1 MSTVSG
7 FQKQHK
13 NIRSLSIMAI
23 LLVLVAALLV
33 CLLLFESAVVDI
45 HEQALMD
52 RFYLYVCL
60 GMVLSFAFR
69 LWPAATE
76 RIIIS
81 CLTLFAAFEGIKGLM
96 QIYGFTAPGNRLFV
110 LTGSFF
116 SPGPY
121 GGFIAVLSCVLIA
134 WMANNRIKR
143 NQNLFQM
150 IERCIILVVLIAAL
164 VVIPASQ
171 SRAAILAMACS
182 MFLLS
187 LNNDAIR
194 SFLKKHWIVLTFL
207 GMTLCTVGY
216 YVKKPSA
223 DGRWMIFKID
233 TRAMLNNGI
242 TGCGLGHFSN
252 AYSEAQYEYFLQDIT
267 IDHGILDMGGSQ
279 TSDRQRAGSPLY
291 AFNDY
296 LQMGVEAGP
305 VAMLLYTEM
314 MLLSIVILLSNK
326 SPLAYGQLA
335 LSVFGLFSYPICLW
349 QFQLLL
355 TVFMSV
361 SITYCIKTLQCKRIG
376 VHLGLLVLTAVP
388 VLFRTHEL
396 INTLGQYKSWT
407 RDRCFFGIEEYGVY
421 AEYCRDKIH
430 TLDYV
435 GDYLFEYGYSLS
447 KTENLELSDS
457 VLNATL
463 KVKCNP
469 DVLMLMGDNSLV
481 RNDYAEAER
490 LYKKAFIMLPDRV
503 KPLCRLA
510 KTYWKSGDME
520 SLHNIKKSIDNFH
533 PRIESDVTESLRNE
547 VRNML

>member
-1 MSTVSG
+1 MSLGSG
-7 FQKQHK
+7 FQKRHK
-13 NIRSLSIMAI
+13 DILSMSIMAI
-23 LLVLVAALLV
+23 LLVLVVTLFV

-45 HEQALMD
+45 HEQELIN
-52 RFYLYVCL
+52 RLYLYVCF

-69 LWPAATE
+69 LWPVITE
-76 RIIIS
+76 RIIIIS
-81 CLTLFAAFEGIKGLM
+81 LTLFAVFEGIKGLM
-96 QIYGFTAPGNRLFV
+96 QIYGFVAPGNRLFV
-110 LTGSFF
+110 LTGSFL

-121 GGFIAVLSCVLIA
+121 GGFMAVLSCILIA
-134 WMANNRIKR
+134 WMSNNRK
-143 NQNLFQM
+143 NQNKSIFQM
-150 IERCIILVVLIAAL
+150 IERCIILFALIAAL

-182 MFLLS
+182 LFLLS
-187 LNNDAIR
+187 LNNDVIR

-207 GMTLCTVGY
+207 GITLCTVGY

-267 IDHGILDMGGSQ
+267 IDKGILDMGGSQ

-305 VAMLLYTEM
+305 FAMFLYAVM
-314 MLLSIVILLSNK
+314 MLLSIIILLSEN
-326 SPLAYGQLA
+326 SPIAYGQVA
-335 LSVFGLFSYPICLW
+335 LSIFGLFSYPICLW

-361 SITYCIKTLQCKRIG
+361 SITYCFKALQCKRLG
-376 VHLGLLVLTAVP
+376 VHLGFLVMTAVP
-388 VLFRTHEL
+388 VLFKTHDM
-396 INTLGQYKSWT
+396 IITMGQYRNWT
-407 RDRCFFGIEEYGVY
+407 RDRYFFGIEEYGIY
-421 AEYCRDKIH
+421 ADYCEDKIN

-447 KTENLELSDS
+447 QTGSLELSDS

-463 KVKCNP
+463 SVKCNP
-469 DVLMLMGDNSLV
+469 DVLMLMGDNSLA
-481 RNDYAEAER
+481 REDYARAEQ
-490 LYKKAFIMLPDRV
+490 LYTKAFIMLPDRL

-510 KTYWKSGDME
+510 KTYWKRGDIE
-520 SLHNIKKSIDNFH
+520 SLNNIKKCIDNFH
-533 PRIESDVTESLRNE
+533 PRIESDITESLRNE

>member
-1 MSTVSG
+1 MSLGSG

-23 LLVLVAALLV
+23 LLVLVVTLLV
-33 CLLLFESAVVDI
+33 CWLLFESAVVYI
-45 HEQALMD
+45 HEQALID
-52 RFYLYVCL
+52 RLYFYVCF

-69 LWPAATE
+69 LWPVKIE
-76 RIIIS
+76 RLIIYS
-81 CLTLFAAFEGIKGLM
+81 LTLFAALEGIKGLM
-96 QIYGFTAPGNRLFV
+96 QIYGFAAPGNRLFV
-110 LTGSFF
+110 LTGSFL

-121 GGFIAVLSCVLIA
+121 GGFMAVLSCILIA
-134 WMANNRIKR
+134 WMSNNRK
-143 NQNLFQM
+143 NQNKSIFQM
-150 IERCIILVVLIAAL
+150 IERCIILFALIAAL

-171 SRAAILAMACS
+171 SRAAILAMAS
-182 MFLLS
+182 SLFLLF
-187 LNNDAIR
+187 LNNVVIR
-194 SFLKKHWIVLTFL
+194 SFLKKHWIVLTFM
-207 GMTLCTVGY
+207 GITLCTVGY

-233 TRAMLNNGI
+233 TRALLNNGI

-267 IDHGILDMGGSQ
+267 IDKGILDMGGSQ
-279 TSDRQRAGSPLY
+279 TSDRHRAGSPLY

-305 VAMLLYTEM
+305 VAMFLYAVM
-314 MLLSIVILLSNK
+314 MLLSIIILLSEN
-326 SPLAYGQLA
+326 SPIAYGQVT
-335 LSVFGLFSYPICLW
+335 LSIFGLFSYPICLW

-361 SITYCIKTLQCKRIG
+361 SITYCFKVLQCKRLR
-376 VHLGLLVLTAVP
+376 VHLGFLVMTAVP
-388 VLFRTHEL
+388 VLFKAHDMIITME
-396 INTLGQYKSWT
+396 QYRNWT
-407 RDRCFFGIEEYGVY
+407 RDRYFFGIEEYGIY
-421 AEYCRDKIH
+421 ADYCGDKIN

-447 KTENLELSDS
+447 QTGNLELSDS

-463 KVKCNP
+463 SVKCNP
-469 DVLMLMGDNSLV
+469 DVLMLMGDNSLA
-481 RNDYAEAER
+481 RKDYARAEQ
-490 LYKKAFIMLPDRV
+490 LYTKAFIMLPDRL

-510 KTYWKSGDME
+510 KTYWKRGDME
-520 SLHNIKKSIDNFH
+520 SLNNIKNSIDNFH
-533 PRIESDVTESLRNE
+533 PRIESDITESLRNE